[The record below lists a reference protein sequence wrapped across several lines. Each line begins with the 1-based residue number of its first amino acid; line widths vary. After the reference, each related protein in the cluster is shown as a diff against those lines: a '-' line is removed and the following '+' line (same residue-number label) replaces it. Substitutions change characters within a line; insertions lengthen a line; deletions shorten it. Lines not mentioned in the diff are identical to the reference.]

1 MISKCCEAELIPF
14 VKHGNDAYL
23 CKACGKTAETMD
35 EKDHPSWDATTM
47 NLLKDHKNC
56 IEELSE
62 RISDLEY
69 AINEQRKKIS
79 DLEINIK
86 YILHML
92 RHIDKTLN
100 HKKGENNENG

>member
-47 NLLKDHKNC
+47 NLLKDHKTC
-56 IEELSE
+56 IEELSDQITDIE
-62 RISDLEY
+62 T
-69 AINEQRKKIS
+69 
-79 DLEINIK
+79 NIK
-86 YILHML
+86 YILKRL
-92 RHIDKTLN
+92 QYIDEALN
-100 HKKGENNENG
+100 YKKGDNY

>member
-56 IEELSE
+56 IEELSDQITDIE
-62 RISDLEY
+62 T
-69 AINEQRKKIS
+69 
-79 DLEINIK
+79 NIK
-86 YILHML
+86 YILKRL
-92 RHIDKTLN
+92 QYIDEALN
-100 HKKGENNENG
+100 YKKGDNY

>member
-35 EKDHPSWDATTM
+35 EKEHPSWDATTM
-47 NLLKDHKNC
+47 NLLKDHKIC

-62 RISDLEY
+62 RISDLET
-69 AINEQRKKIS
+69 
-79 DLEINIK
+79 NIK
-86 YILHML
+86 YILNRQESYLVML

-100 HKKGENNENG
+100 HKKGDNNENG

>member
-23 CKACGKTAETMD
+23 CKTCGKTTETMD

-56 IEELSE
+56 IEELSDQITDIE
-62 RISDLEY
+62 T
-69 AINEQRKKIS
+69 
-79 DLEINIK
+79 NIK
-86 YILHML
+86 YILKRL
-92 RHIDKTLN
+92 QYIDEALN
-100 HKKGENNENG
+100 YKEGDNN

>member
-62 RISDLEY
+62 RISDLET
-69 AINEQRKKIS
+69 
-79 DLEINIK
+79 NIK

>member
-62 RISDLEY
+62 RISDLET
-69 AINEQRKKIS
+69 
-79 DLEINIK
+79 NIK

-100 HKKGENNENG
+100 HKKGDNNENG